1 VGVGAGVGA
10 GAGVGPESAA
20 LFSKLRSFSIGSG
33 PNSPQRVVSNLR
45 GFLTHRLSNITPSDT
60 GWKDS
65 ILSIPKKWL
74 SSAESVDEFGFPDTL
89 PKVPVPPL
97 EQTMADYVLALEPI
111 TTAAQLERT
120 KNIIKQFAAPQGL
133 GPRLHQY
140 LLDKR
145 EAEDNWAYYY
155 WLNDMYMNVRIPLPI
170 NSNPGMV
177 LPPRRFRTVH
187 DVAHFAARLLDGIV
201 AHKEMLDSGALPLER
216 AASREKHQPLCM
228 AQYYRLLGSCR
239 RPGVERDSQYL
250 PPARPENQEQ
260 QQKQKEQEDRHV
272 VVICRNQMYC
282 VVLQAND
289 RGKLSASEI
298 ASQILYVLSDAPCLP
313 AKPAP
318 VGLLTA
324 EPRTRW
330 ALDRE
335 ALQRQDERNRRNL
348 ELIETALLV
357 LCLDEPLGLN
367 FNARGFSGATPTVH
381 TAGER
386 DETNMAHEMI
396 HGGGSEF
403 NSGNRWFDK
412 TMQIII
418 CTDGSWG
425 LCYEHSTSEGIAVV
439 QLLEK
444 IYKQILEHPEE
455 DNGLPQHHLP
465 PPERLEWHVPPQL
478 EQRFTQAAL
487 SVDKAID
494 NLDFYVY
501 RYQGYGKSFIKSC
514 QVSPDVYIQLAL
526 QLAHFKLY
534 GHLVATYESAS
545 TRRFLHGRVDCIRA
559 ASSEALEWS
568 KAMCQGEGANVP
580 LESDREDDDD
590 EEDARKVKFSIYSK
604 DHLRELFRCA
614 VARQTEVMVKNI
626 LGSGIDIPL
635 LGLRE
640 ASREVTGELHE
651 LFTDESYNI
660 SQCFLLSTSQVA
672 CSTDSFMGYGPVT
685 PRGYGCSYNPQ
696 PEQIVFCVSAFYACE
711 DTSASRYAKS
721 LQDSLDIMRD
731 LLQN

>member
-1 VGVGAGVGA
+1 VASNEGNSSAAGSGA
-10 GAGVGPESAA
+10 ESAA

-60 GWKDS
+60 GWRDS

-74 SSAESVDEFGFPDTL
+74 STAESVDEFGFPDTL

-120 KNIIKQFAAPQGL
+120 KGIIKQFSAPQGL

-140 LLDKR
+140 LVDKR

-177 LPPRRFRTVH
+177 FPPRRFRTVH

-201 AHKEMLDSGALPLER
+201 AHKEMLDSGELPLER
-216 AASREKHQPLCM
+216 TASREKNQPLCM

-250 PPARPENQEQ
+250 TPREKPVDSD
-260 QQKQKEQEDRHV
+260 EDRHV

-289 RGKLSASEI
+289 RGKLSESEI

-313 AKPAP
+313 GKPAP
-318 VGLLTA
+318 IGLLTA

-330 ALDRE
+330 AQDRE
-335 ALQRQDERNRRNL
+335 ALQLDERNQRNL

-357 LCLDEPLGLN
+357 LCLDEPLGAN
-367 FNARGFSGATPTVH
+367 FNARGFSGATPSVH
-381 TAGER
+381 SAGER

-412 TMQIII
+412 TMQLII

-444 IYKQILEHPEE
+444 IYKKIVEHPAD
-455 DNGLPQHHLP
+455 DNGMPQHHLP
-465 PPERLEWHVPPQL
+465 PPERLEWHVNAQVQ
-478 EQRFTQAAL
+478 QRFAQAAIT
-487 SVDKAID
+487 VDKAID

-501 RYQGYGKSFIKSC
+501 RYKGYGKNFIKSC
-514 QVSPDVYIQLAL
+514 QVSPDVYIQLSL

-559 ASSEALEWS
+559 ASSEALEWA

-580 LESDREDDDD
+580 LESDREDD

-626 LGSGIDIPL
+626 LGNGIDIPL

-640 ASREVTGELHE
+640 ACLEVTGELHE
-651 LFTDESYNI
+651 LFTDDSYKI

-685 PRGYGCSYNPQ
+685 PRGYGCSYNPHTD
-696 PEQIVFCVSAFYACE
+696 QIVFCVSAFYACE